1 MIWTVTGGLG
11 FIGSH
16 FLELL
21 DRKDEKFHLIDRQT
35 YASNPIES
43 LPLRPESVLSKRYE
57 DIQDLTSL
65 PECDILVNFA
75 AESHVDRSINESRSF
90 FKSNVLGVHNII
102 DLIRAMPAE
111 QRPLLVQISTDEVF
125 GDATSPD
132 GSGSVREFE
141 RDSLLNPRNPYAASK
156 AAAEHVVTS
165 FHTTYDVDYVIV
177 RMTNNYGVRQYPE
190 KLIPGAI
197 QKILNGVPIT
207 VHGQGSQKRDWL
219 HVTDCVQ
226 AIYGFAE
233 QAYGSRSLRNS
244 AYHVAGENLVSVNE
258 VVEHIR
264 SIMSERGYESEVTF
278 VADRYCQDEAYGLA
292 NDWRHPERD
301 IRADIQEIVE
311 WHLSRLPVTAG
322 MPAAA

>member
-16 FLELL
+16 FSELL
-21 DRKDEKFHLIDRQT
+21 SRKGEKFHLIDKQT
-35 YASNPIES
+35 YASNPVES
-43 LPLRPESVLSKRYE
+43 LDVAPENVLSERYE

-65 PECDILVNFA
+65 PDCDVLVNFA

-90 FKSNVLGVHNII
+90 FKSNVLGLHNIV
-102 DLIRAMPAE
+102 DLMRAMPAE
-111 QRPLLVQISTDEVF
+111 RRPLLVHISTDEVF

-132 GSGSVREFE
+132 GSGAVREFE

-165 FHTTYDVDYVIV
+165 FNTTYDVDYVIV

-197 QKILNGVPIT
+197 KKILNGTPIS

-219 HVTDCVQ
+219 HVSDCVQ
-226 AIYGFAE
+226 AIYGFST
-233 QAYGSRSLRNS
+233 QAFDSRNLRNS
-244 AYHVAGENLVSVNE
+244 AYHVAGQNLVSVNE

-264 SIMSERGYESEVTF
+264 SIMAERGYDSEVTY
-278 VADRYCQDEAYGLA
+278 VADRYCQDEAYGLK
-292 NDWRHPERD
+292 NDWDHPERD
-301 IRADIQEIVE
+301 IREDIREIID
-311 WHLSRLPVTAG
+311 WHLARIPATAG
-322 MPAAA
+322 LATAA